1 MLQRFNAML
10 ISVYLT
16 VTGLVQQVG
25 SDLRKDERGLSDVVT
40 AVLMVAL
47 AIAVVLLI
55 WALLGDWITDFW
67 NDITGRTDVLRGS

>member
-25 SDLRKDERGLSDVVT
+25 SDLRKDERGLSDVIT